1 MTRALRFLVRNWP
14 LKLGALTMAILLY
27 GGLVL
32 SENARAFEGR
42 IPIEGIN
49 QPRTAVL
56 LSNLGDVRV
65 VRYFAP
71 ETAGIR
77 LDTGSFR
84 ATVDLAGIDPTAG
97 LVSIAVKVVAIDPR
111 IQVLEYEPSRIN
123 VQVDE
128 VVSRVVPVKVDWGV
142 PPAGL
147 DVRDPVLST
156 ESVAVAGPASIV
168 RRVAAAEARLRI
180 DASGLD
186 IDRDVE
192 LVPVDDL
199 GQVLAPVDVTPAT
212 VRVRIAVF
220 TNRDTKSL
228 PVTPI
233 ITGLPAA
240 GFEIASVTV
249 DPPVVSVEGD
259 ADQLAALT
267 RIDTVPVAIAGGV
280 ASVSVVTGLSL
291 PTGVLPLNAPSVTV
305 RITLRQVAATR
316 TLSAGIVL
324 IGGRP
329 DLAYGLSTDR
339 VLVTIGGTSA
349 ELDRIAGSSFTV
361 SVDVSGLVPGVR
373 SLAVSVSLPAGLTLL
388 AVTPGSVT
396 VTAAEPIPVPSPS
409 IIAPSPTAALPS
421 PSLSSS
427 PAPSP

>member
-1 MTRALRFLVRNWP
+1 
-14 LKLGALTMAILLY
+14 MAILLY

-32 SENARAFEGR
+32 SESAQVFEGR
-42 IPIEGIN
+42 IPIETMN
-49 QPRTAVL
+49 QPKTVAL
-56 LSNLGDVRV
+56 LSNLGDIRV

-71 ETAGIR
+71 DNAGIR
-77 LDTGSFR
+77 VDSNSFR
-84 ATVDLAGIDPTAG
+84 ATVDLAGIDPTTG
-97 LVSIAVKVVAIDPR
+97 LVSLAVKVVAIDQG
-111 IQVLEYEPSRIN
+111 IQVREYEPSRIN
-123 VQVDE
+123 VQIDE
-128 VVSRVVPVKVDWGV
+128 VVSRAVPVKVDWGV

-147 DVRDPVLST
+147 DVRDPILST
-156 ESVAVAGPASIV
+156 ETVAVAGPASIV

-199 GQVLAPVDVTPAT
+199 GEVLAPVDVTPAT

-233 ITGLPAA
+233 INGLPAA

-259 ADQLAALT
+259 ADQLAGLT
-267 RIDTVPVAIAGGV
+267 RIDTVPVSIAGAS
-280 ASVSVVTGLSL
+280 ASVSIVTGLSL
-291 PTGVLPLNAPSVTV
+291 PTGVLPINAPSVTV

-324 IGGRP
+324 VGTRP
-329 DLAYGLSTDR
+329 DLAYSLSGDR

-349 ELDRIAGSSFTV
+349 ELDRIAGSAFTV
-361 SVDVSGLVPGVR
+361 SIDVSGVTIGVR
-373 SLAVSVSLPAGLTLL
+373 SLPVSVALPAGVTLL
-388 AVTPGSVT
+388 SVSPGTVA
-396 VTAAEPIPVPSPS
+396 VTAAEPAPVPSPS
-409 IIAPSPTAALPS
+409 IVAPSPTA
-421 PSLSSS
+421 
-427 PAPSP
+427 PAPSPSSVASP